1 MALPRKLKYLNLFNE
16 GNNWQGIVES
26 LTLPKL
32 TRKLENYRG
41 GGMSGSAK
49 VDLGLD
55 DDALD
60 VEWTIGGIEA
70 LPIKQMGVAKLD
82 GVMLRY
88 TGSIQRDDTGEV
100 QAVEAVIRGRHKELD
115 FGEHK
120 QGENSTTK
128 ISTAVTYFKLT
139 IAGEEI
145 CEFDTVNMIESFGG
159 VDRLAEHRQAIGL

>member
-120 QGENSTTK
+120 QGEN
-128 ISTAVTYFKLT
+128 YFKLT

-145 CEFDTVNMIESFGG
+145 CEIDTVNMVEKFGG